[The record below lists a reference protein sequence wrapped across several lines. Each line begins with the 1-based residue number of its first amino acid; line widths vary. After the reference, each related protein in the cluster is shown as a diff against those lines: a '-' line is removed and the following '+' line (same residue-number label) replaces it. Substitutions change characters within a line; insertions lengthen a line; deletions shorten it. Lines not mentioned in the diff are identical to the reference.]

1 VRKNAKS
8 DWVASLGRT
17 KRIPDDAEGTTVYLT
32 PDEQIALRLILARRK
47 KRADERSS
55 LNEIIVDGIWRIL
68 TEDERITKAQLDE
81 LLQIETR
88 TTIANVTELRKPVK

>member
-1 VRKNAKS
+1 
-8 DWVASLGRT
+8 LGRT